1 MKIYPTLML
10 AALMLSGCAATP
22 APVQGYR
29 PANHNGPPWEIS
41 GSYNEFSGKII
52 ILINGEKITE
62 GSMSIMTGRGD
73 FSGHYNE
80 KPISVS
86 CSTTSGF
93 LTAKTQCM
101 VFVGNERAA
110 ILQF

>member
-1 MKIYPTLML
+1 MKIYPML
-10 AALMLSGCAATP
+10 LLSALLLSGCAATP

-29 PANHNGPPWEIS
+29 PANHSGPPWEI
-41 GSYNEFSGKII
+41 GGQYNEFTGKITI
-52 ILINGEKITE
+52 SINGENITE

-73 FSGHYNE
+73 FSGHYDG

-93 LTAKTQCM
+93 LAVKTQCM

-110 ILQF
+110 TLQF